1 MVGKTKKTR
10 KENIMKKA
18 LISAACLGS
27 VAAFAQVKD
36 SLQANN
42 VDEVVMT
49 ASRKKESIK
58 EIPSSITV
66 VAEKQIQSQLTVN
79 SDITSILQY
88 TVPSL
93 GTNSGQTSN
102 TGQTLRGRQVL
113 VLIDGIPQ
121 STPLRNG
128 ARDIRSID
136 PSVIE
141 RIEVIK
147 GASSIYGN
155 GADGGI
161 INYITRRSKSDK
173 AISGLTQ
180 VGLTGQ
186 EYGGT
191 LGVRASQLLSG
202 KINKFDYVFS
212 LAYERTGYM
221 KDADGV
227 NLTPTY
233 STAKMDNY
241 NGMLKVGY
249 NINKDQR
256 IEASYIGYSS
266 RSDLNLGLVTGKY
279 GIKPTI
285 GEGVGKN
292 LETTPQGTPRN
303 HNFRI
308 NYDNQNLFWGTTS
321 LNFNAYMQDFRTV
334 YGYSDTFFGGGQS
347 NVISKKYGARFN
359 FDTKLW
365 SAQNSQG
372 EIMYGMDILNDQ
384 TVQKLE
390 DGRYWTPDMNM
401 TNLAP
406 FVLVKIDLLK
416 KLTIKGGLRYENMS
430 VKAGDFNTL
439 SSIKSDG
446 TFTTSIFVT
455 GGKLKYNALVANLGV
470 RYNIEPFVNLFGS
483 FSQSYSIN
491 ELGRILRTST
501 QGTIQNLE
509 TKPII
514 VNNYEFG
521 ATGQIAKWV
530 NYEITSYVSTSK
542 LGASFVQSPDRALTI
557 QRSPEIV
564 YGVEGFLHFTPAKW
578 INFGGSYSW
587 MEGITSIK
595 DDGDYSA
602 KINNSRISAPKVL
615 AYVQIKPIQTLS
627 IGFDMLHA
635 FEQDRFQPNAKTGLY
650 VYGEGYVL
658 DYTVF
663 NFKSS
668 YEINKSWR
676 VSAGVENLLNKM
688 YQPAIA
694 WWSARDSEFVNS
706 LGRRGTLMLEYKF

>member
-1 MVGKTKKTR
+1 
-10 KENIMKKA
+10 MKKA
-18 LISAACLGS
+18 LLSAACLGS
-27 VAAFAQVKD
+27 ATVFAQVKD
-36 SLQANN
+36 SLQTNN

-49 ASRKKESIK
+49 ASRKKENIK
-58 EIPSSITV
+58 EIPSSVTI

-173 AISGLTQ
+173 NISGLTQ
-180 VGLTGQ
+180 VGFTGQ
-186 EYGGT
+186 TYDGT

-202 KINKFDYVFS
+202 KVNKFDYVFS

-233 STAKMDNY
+233 SPAKMDNY

-249 NINKDQR
+249 NINNNQR

-279 GIKPTI
+279 GLKPTI

-292 LETTPQGTPRN
+292 LETTPQGTPKN
-303 HNFRI
+303 HNVRI
-308 NYDNQNLFWGTTS
+308 NYDNQNLFGGTTS
-321 LNFNAYMQDFRTV
+321 LNFNAYMQDFKTV

-365 SAQNSQG
+365 NAQNSQA
-372 EIMYGMDILNDQ
+372 EVMYGMDILNDQ

-416 KLTIKGGLRYENMS
+416 KLTIKGGLRYENMT
-430 VKAGDFNTL
+430 VKVGDFNTL
-439 SSIKSDG
+439 SSVKSDG

-470 RYNIEPFVNLFGS
+470 RYNIEPFINLFGS

-514 VNNYEFG
+514 VNNYELG
-521 ATGQIAKWV
+521 ATGQISKWV

-542 LGASFVQSPDRALTI
+542 LGASFVQSADRALTI

-615 AYVQIKPIQTLS
+615 AYIQARPIQTLS

-635 FEQDRFQPNAKTGLY
+635 FEQDRFQTNAKTGLF
-650 VYGEGYVL
+650 VYGEGYVPE
-658 DYTVF
+658 YTVF

-668 YEINKSWR
+668 YEINKNWR
-676 VSAGVENLLNKM
+676 VSLGIENLFNKM

>member
-1 MVGKTKKTR
+1 
-10 KENIMKKA
+10 MKKA

-27 VAAFAQVKD
+27 AAVFSQVTD
-36 SLQANN
+36 SLKTNS

-49 ASRKKESIK
+49 ASRKKENIK
-58 EIPSSITV
+58 EVPSSITIV
-66 VAEKQIQSQLTVN
+66 GEKQIQSQLTVN

-102 TGQTLRGRQVL
+102 SGQTLRGRQVL

-161 INYITRRSKSDK
+161 INYITRRSQSDK
-173 AISGLTQ
+173 NISGLSQIGFTAQ
-180 VGLTGQ
+180 P
-186 EYGGT
+186 YGGT

-202 KINKFDYVFS
+202 KVNKFDYVFS
-212 LAYERTGYM
+212 LAYERTGYL

-227 NLTPTY
+227 SLSPTY

-249 NINKDQR
+249 TINKDQR
-256 IEASYIGYSS
+256 VEASYIGYASK
-266 RSDLNLGLVTGKY
+266 SDLNLGMVIGKY
-279 GIKPTI
+279 GIKPTV
-285 GEGVGKN
+285 GEGVGKG

-347 NVISKKYGARFN
+347 NVISKKYGARIN

-365 SAQNSQG
+365 NAQNSQG
-372 EIMYGMDILNDQ
+372 EIMYGMDLLNDQ

-390 DGRYWTPDMNM
+390 DGRYWTPNMNM

-406 FVLVKIDLLK
+406 FALVKIDLLK

-430 VKAGDFNTL
+430 VKVGDFNTL
-439 SSIKSDG
+439 SSVKLDG
-446 TFTTSIFVT
+446 TFTKSIFVT

-470 RYNIEPFVNLFGS
+470 RYNIEPFINLFGS

-521 ATGQIAKWV
+521 ATGQISKWI

-542 LGASFVQSPDRALTI
+542 LGASFVQSADRSLTI

-587 MEGITSIK
+587 IEGITSIK

-602 KINNSRISAPKVL
+602 KINNSRISAPKIL
-615 AYVQIKPIQTLS
+615 AYVQARPIPALS
-627 IGFDMLHA
+627 VGLDMLHT
-635 FEQDRFQPNAKTGLY
+635 FEQDRFQPNAAGVLG
-650 VYGEGYVL
+650 YGEGNVPE
-658 DYTVF
+658 YTIF

-668 YEINKSWR
+668 YDVNKNWR
-676 VSAGVENLLNKM
+676 VSVGVENVFNTT

-694 WWSARDSEFVNS
+694 WWSARDSEFVNAA
-706 LGRRGTLMLEYKF
+706 GARGTLMLEYKF

>member
-1 MVGKTKKTR
+1 
-10 KENIMKKA
+10 MKKA
-18 LISAACLGS
+18 LLSAACLGS
-27 VAAFAQVKD
+27 VTAFAQVKD

-173 AISGLTQ
+173 TISGLTQ

-191 LGVRASQLLSG
+191 LGIRASQLLSG

-241 NGMLKVGY
+241 NGMLKLGY
-249 NINKDQR
+249 NIDNDQR

-266 RSDLNLGLVTGKY
+266 RSDLSLGLVTGKY

-321 LNFNAYMQDFRTV
+321 LNFNAYMQDFKTV

-365 SAQNSQG
+365 NAQNSQA
-372 EIMYGMDILNDQ
+372 EVMYGMDILNDQ

-416 KLTIKGGLRYENMS
+416 KITIKGGLRYENMS
-430 VKAGDFNTL
+430 VKVGDFNTL
-439 SSIKSDG
+439 SSIKNDG
-446 TFTTSIFVT
+446 TFTNSIFVT

-470 RYNIEPFVNLFGS
+470 RYNIEPFINLFAS

-564 YGVEGFLHFTPAKW
+564 YGVEGFLHFTPVKW

-595 DDGDYSA
+595 DDGDYSS

-635 FEQDRFQPNAKTGLY
+635 FEQDRFQPNAKTGLFA
-650 VYGEGYVL
+650 YGEGYVP

-676 VSAGVENLLNKM
+676 VSAGVENVFNKM

>member
-1 MVGKTKKTR
+1 
-10 KENIMKKA
+10 MKKLTLSVA
-18 LISAACLGS
+18 CLATISAFG
-27 VAAFAQVKD
+27 QVKD
-36 SLQANN
+36 SINTKD
-42 VDEVVMT
+42 VDEVVLT
-49 ASRKKESIK
+49 ASRKRESIK

-66 VAEKQIQSQLTVN
+66 VGEKQVQSQLTIN

-93 GTNSGQTSN
+93 ATSSGQTSN

-128 ARDIRSID
+128 ARDLRSID

-173 AISGLTQ
+173 KISGISQ
-180 VGLTGQ
+180 FGITGQ
-186 EYGGT
+186 QYGGT
-191 LGVRASQLLSG
+191 LGYRASQLLSG
-202 KINKFDYVFS
+202 KISKFDYVVS
-212 LAYERTGYM
+212 LAYEKTGYM

-227 NLTPTY
+227 NLSPTY
-233 STAKMDNY
+233 STAKMNNY
-241 NGMLKVGY
+241 NGMLKLGY
-249 NINKDQR
+249 AINDNQR
-256 IEASYIGYSS
+256 VEASYIGYAAK
-266 RSDLNLGLVTGKY
+266 SDLNLGLKTGKY
-279 GIKPTI
+279 GVTPTI
-285 GEGVGKN
+285 GEGEGKN

-303 HNFRI
+303 HNFKLS
-308 NYDNQNLFWGTTS
+308 YDNKNLWKGTS
-321 LNFNAYMQDFRTV
+321 LNVNLYLQDFRTV
-334 YGYSDTFFGGGQS
+334 YGYSDTFLNGGQS
-347 NVISKKYGARFN
+347 NVISKKTGARAN
-359 FDTKLW
+359 FDTQLW
-365 SAQNSQG
+365 NAKNSQG
-372 EIMYGMDILNDQ
+372 EIIYGLDVLNDQ

-401 TNLAP
+401 TNIAP
-406 FVLVKIDLLK
+406 FLLVKVDLMK
-416 KLTIKGGLRYENMS
+416 KLTIKGGLRYENIA
-430 VKAGDFNTL
+430 VKVGDFNTL
-439 SSIKSDG
+439 STVKSDG
-446 TFTTSIFVT
+446 TFTKSIFVT
-455 GGKLKYNALVANLGV
+455 GGDLKYNALVGNIGV
-470 RYNIEPFVNLFGS
+470 RYNINPLLNLFGS
-483 FSQSYSIN
+483 FSQAYSIN

-501 QGTIQNLE
+501 EGTIQNLE

-542 LGASFVQSPDRALTI
+542 LGATFIQSPDRALTI
-557 QRSPEIV
+557 QRSPEVV
-564 YGVEGFLHFTPAKW
+564 YGVEGFLHFTPTKW

-615 AYVQIKPIQTLS
+615 AYVQVRPIQSLS
-627 IGFDMLHA
+627 VGLDILHA
-635 FEQDRFQPNAKTGLY
+635 FAQNRFEPNAKGLY
-650 VYGEGYVL
+650 AYGEGKVPE
-658 DYTVF
+658 YTVF
-663 NFKSS
+663 NLKSS
-668 YEINKSWR
+668 YEVNQNWK
-676 VSAGVENLLNKM
+676 VSLGIENLFNKT

-694 WWSARDSEFVNS
+694 WWAARDADFTNS
-706 LGRRGTLMLEYKF
+706 LGLRGTFMVEYKF

>member
-1 MVGKTKKTR
+1 MVGKTKETR
-10 KENIMKKA
+10 KENIMKKV
-18 LISAACLGS
+18 LLSAACLGS
-27 VAAFAQVKD
+27 ATVFAQVKD
-36 SLQANN
+36 SLQTNN

-58 EIPSSITV
+58 EIPSSVTI

-173 AISGLTQ
+173 KISGLTQ
-180 VGLTGQ
+180 VGFTGQ
-186 EYGGT
+186 TYGGT
-191 LGVRASQLLSG
+191 LGIRASQLLSG
-202 KINKFDYVFS
+202 KVNKFDYVFS

-233 STAKMDNY
+233 SPAKMDNY

-249 NINKDQR
+249 NINNDQR

-279 GIKPTI
+279 GFKPTI

-292 LETTPQGTPRN
+292 LETTPQGTPKN

-308 NYDNQNLFWGTTS
+308 NYDNQNLFGGTTS
-321 LNFNAYMQDFRTV
+321 LNFNAYMQDFKTV

-365 SAQNSQG
+365 NAQNSQA
-372 EIMYGMDILNDQ
+372 EVMYGMDILNDQ

-416 KLTIKGGLRYENMS
+416 KLTIKGGLRYENMN
-430 VKAGDFNTL
+430 VKVGDFNTL

-521 ATGQIAKWV
+521 ATGQISKWV

-542 LGASFVQSPDRALTI
+542 LGASFVQSADRALTI

-602 KINNSRISAPKVL
+602 KINNSRISAPKIL
-615 AYVQIKPIQTLS
+615 AYVQARPIQTLS

-635 FEQDRFQPNAKTGLY
+635 FEQDRFQPNAKTGLF
-650 VYGEGYVL
+650 VYGEGYVPE
-658 DYTVF
+658 YTVF

-668 YEINKSWR
+668 YEINTNWR
-676 VSAGVENLLNKM
+676 VSLGIENLFNKM